1 MPAFKHWR
9 ERVAHLKFVILN
21 KCSNLGI
28 GTTRRVF
35 HSTLNSENLEMKTS
49 RGEIVWNNYKK
60 NVEIIEFPQSKPFN
74 QKFWEANYI

>member
-1 MPAFKHWR
+1 
-9 ERVAHLKFVILN
+9 
-21 KCSNLGI
+21 
-28 GTTRRVF
+28 
-35 HSTLNSENLEMKTS
+35 MKTS